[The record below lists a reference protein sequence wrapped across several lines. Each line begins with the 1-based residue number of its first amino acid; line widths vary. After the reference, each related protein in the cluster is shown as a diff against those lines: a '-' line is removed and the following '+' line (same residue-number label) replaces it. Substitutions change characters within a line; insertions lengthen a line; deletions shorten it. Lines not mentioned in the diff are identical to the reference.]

1 MSFQP
6 FLRAE
11 VAQAFGLGKVAAV
24 VGNEGDLEVQTAQ
37 PDQSPYVAQAR
48 VGAPGFPTGDTG
60 LGGPGEVR
68 EFPLGEACAAAR
80 LTDQGTF
87 ESHHNSITDLLCR

>member
-11 VAQAFGLGKVAAV
+11 IAQAFGLGEVAAV
-24 VGNEGDLEVQTAQ
+24 VGNEGDLEIQTAQ

-60 LGGPGEVR
+60 LGGPCEVR
-68 EFPLGEACAAAR
+68 EFLLGESRAAAR
-80 LTDQGTF
+80 FADQGTF
-87 ESHHNSITDLLCR
+87 ESHINSITDLLCR